1 MPSRLGVKINE
12 LRRARGLTLDQLAK
26 ATDSSKSYMWE
37 IENKEVA
44 RPSAEK
50 LDKIAGAL
58 GVTSAFLIDASQDHP
73 TEAVEDTAFYRKYQ
87 KADPTIKAKLKR
99 ILDVLDDDNEE

>member
-1 MPSRLGVKINE
+1 MPSLLGIKINE
-12 LRRARGLTLDQLAK
+12 LRRARGLTLEQLAQ

-50 LDKIAGAL
+50 LDKIAEAL
-58 GVTSAFLIDASQDHP
+58 GVTASFLIDASQTQP
-73 TEAVEDTAFYRKYQ
+73 TEDVEDTAFYRKYQ
-87 KADPTIKAKLKR
+87 KADPDVKAKLKR
-99 ILDVLDDDNEE
+99 ILDVLDDDD

>member
-1 MPSRLGVKINE
+1 MPSKLGTKINE
-12 LRRARGLTLDQLAK
+12 LRRQKGLTLEQLAQ

-50 LDKIAGAL
+50 LERIAIVL
-58 GVTSAFLIDASQDHP
+58 GVTAGFLMDASQDQP
-73 TEAVEDTAFYRKYQ
+73 TETDKDAAFYRKYQ
-87 KADPTIKAKLKR
+87 KADSEVKEKLKR
-99 ILDVLDDDNEE
+99 ILDVLEDEG